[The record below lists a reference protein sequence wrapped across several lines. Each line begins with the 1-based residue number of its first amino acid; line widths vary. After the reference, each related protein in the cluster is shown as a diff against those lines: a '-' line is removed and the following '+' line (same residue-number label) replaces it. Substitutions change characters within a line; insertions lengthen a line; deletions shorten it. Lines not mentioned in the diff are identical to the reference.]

1 MCCDA
6 VCATSALSVSAGRPV
21 EQAAVASRR
30 RHGFTWP
37 KTGHN
42 ITASPSVTINATDVR
57 LHPVR
62 GRSPST
68 LVAVGGGLGLIHV
81 LTGPDHVSAIVT
93 LSVGESYRAFWLGVR
108 WGVGHSIGLL
118 LMFAVFL
125 EFGRRFIS
133 ADSPVG
139 FWADL
144 IVGAFMIGLGASGCR
159 SAWQLRREGS
169 LIPASDFDV
178 GDCEMDSD
186 FLMPAPRDTW
196 EKAATNGW
204 GHGALRGGVNTEPT
218 CSPKKPVGVAEEELD
233 DDEVEILLQDIDP
246 ELPADAKVGGSRG
259 EEGGGCIGEG
269 RGVSTAKKAA
279 THGAAV
285 FNPVVLVAPAMP
297 SGGFSCRRCCP
308 CFCARRAEV
317 HAGHGGGE
325 GGVER
330 VGFRKR
336 RGWCAS
342 AVGQR
347 IMALSVGIVH
357 GVAGPGGVLGVL
369 PAVSLHDSFKSVCYL
384 GSFCLSS
391 VLAMGVLAGDHFWFL
406 FLFSSTILCLCRPSS
421 AN

>member
-1 MCCDA
+1 
-6 VCATSALSVSAGRPV
+6 
-21 EQAAVASRR
+21 
-30 RHGFTWP
+30 
-37 KTGHN
+37 
-42 ITASPSVTINATDVR
+42 
-57 LHPVR
+57 
-62 GRSPST
+62 
-68 LVAVGGGLGLIHV
+68 
-81 LTGPDHVSAIVT
+81 

-204 GHGALRGGVNTEPT
+204 GHGAVRGGVHMEPT
-218 CSPKKPVGVAEEELD
+218 CSPKKPVGVAEEEVD

-246 ELPADAKVGGSRG
+246 ETKHLPADAKVGGSRG

-285 FNPVVLVAPAMP
+285 FNPVVLVAPAM
-297 SGGFSCRRCCP
+297 GGFYCRRCFH
-308 CFCARRAEV
+308 CFCAPRAEV
-317 HAGHGGGE
+317 HAGHGAGE
-325 GGVER
+325 GGVES
-330 VGFRKR
+330 VSFRKR

-406 FLFSSTILCLCRPSS
+406 FLFPSTFLCLVVRPLQIKRVCSLLS
-421 AN
+421 FLVSFSFRLSHDV